1 MEITYL
7 GHSAFRIKG
16 KKTSI
21 VTDPFDPAVTG
32 FKIPSVQA
40 DIVTV
45 SHEHK
50 DHNNIKAVS
59 GEPLVISGPGE
70 YEVKGVRITGLRTY
84 HDNTKGGERGYN
96 TVYRIE
102 IDNVAIVHLGDLGHK
117 LSDKEIEILDGV
129 DILMIPVGGTYTIN
143 AAEAVEVISH
153 LEPKVIIPM
162 HYKSDKHKNDDGEK
176 LDELSVFLKEMGKE
190 GLAPVPKLVISKDKL
205 PLESMVVIFE

>member
-84 HDNTKGGERGYN
+84 HDNTKGEERGYN

-162 HYKSDKHKNDDGEK
+162 HYKSAKTSPEVTSK

-190 GLAPVPKLVISKDKL
+190 GIIPVPKLVMTKDKL
-205 PLESMVVIFE
+205 PIEPIVVVFE

>member
-190 GLAPVPKLVISKDKL
+190 GIAPVPKLVISKDKL

>member
-32 FKIPSVQA
+32 FKMPSVQA

-59 GEPLVISGPGE
+59 GESLVISGPGE

-190 GLAPVPKLVISKDKL
+190 NISPLPKLVVTKDKL
-205 PLESMVVIFE
+205 PVEPTVVVFE